1 MTDTTFSE
9 LEQLHKSH
17 GPAAA
22 LDRLIETLRTGKKY
36 HQLFDASL
44 LRKKL
49 EMGLPLAKPTSFD
62 DVPEARRDEF
72 ERHYVDQARATGELF
87 LADGSIR
94 DAWVYLRTIRE
105 PQKIAAAIEAL
116 PKSRTPEEEI
126 IDIALY
132 QGAHPAK
139 GIELMLA
146 SHGTCSTITAFDQ
159 ISPQLALDVRQKCAA
174 LLVRELYDSLTENV
188 QHDVQRRIAALPP
201 GQSLHELIAGRE
213 WLFEEGNYHIDVSH
227 LNAVVRFARSLDA
240 SQPELK
246 LALQLA
252 EYGSKLSSQY
262 QYAGHAPF
270 QDFYPASLQF
280 FKTLLGENRDEA
292 LGYFR
297 DKLGPD
303 ASDYDNQL
311 TALTLVDLLTR
322 VDRPGEAVDAAC
334 KYLANAP
341 DEFGFSLADLCA
353 KAGRFDAWRHVCQDK
368 GDLVGFTA
376 ALIGGA

>member
-1 MTDTTFSE
+1 MTDTTFTE
-9 LEQLHKSH
+9 LEQLHQSQ
-17 GPAAA
+17 GSAAV

-49 EMGLPLAKPTSFD
+49 EMGLPVAKPTSFD

-72 ERHYVDQARATGELF
+72 ERHYVDQARAVGELF
-87 LADGSIR
+87 LADGAIR

-105 PQKIAAAIEAL
+105 TQKVAAAIEAL

-174 LLVRELYDSLTENV
+174 LLVRELYNSLAENV
-188 QHDVQRRIAALPP
+188 QHDVQRRIATLPP

-227 LNAVVRFARSLDA
+227 LNAVVRFARSLDSA
-240 SQPELK
+240 QPELK
-246 LALQLA
+246 LALQLS

-270 QDFYPASLQF
+270 QEFYPASLQF
-280 FKTLLGENRDEA
+280 FKALLGENRDEA

-297 DKLGPD
+297 DKLTPD
-303 ASDYDNQL
+303 PADYDNQL

-322 VDRPGEAVDAAC
+322 ADRPGEAVDVAC

-353 KAGRFDAWRHVCQDK
+353 KAGRWSDWQRVCRDK

-376 ALIGGA
+376 ALVQSK